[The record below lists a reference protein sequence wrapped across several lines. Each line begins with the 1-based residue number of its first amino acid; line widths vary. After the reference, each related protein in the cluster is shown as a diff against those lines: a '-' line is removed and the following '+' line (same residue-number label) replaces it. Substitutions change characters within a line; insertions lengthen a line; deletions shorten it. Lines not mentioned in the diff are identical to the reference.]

1 MSSLAIINLG
11 MILSGDLAQP
21 LLEGDCLVAEDG
33 KISQVGTASQLNPN
47 DADTVIDAAGSA
59 VMPGLIDSH
68 FHVVFGDYQPRQK
81 VVDFIDSYVHGGVT
95 SMISAGE
102 IHTPG
107 RPKDAAGVKALAVA
121 AQRSFANF
129 HPNGAKVHAGAVV
142 LEPTLS
148 EADFAELA
156 GNGIHLAKYGFGDF
170 ADPYDGEPQIRW
182 AQQNGIKVMCHSGG
196 SSIPGS
202 TAISAEHLLR
212 LKPDICGHVNGGPTS
227 LDDDGLRK
235 LVAETDLYLQLVQAG
250 NLRSSLFILDLARE
264 HNALERVV
272 VGSDTPTGTGVMPL
286 GVVKTVTE
294 LSSLGGLS
302 AATAI
307 CLATGNNAK
316 AWGLNSGII
325 APGRDADLLVLDAPN
340 GSTQGDLLTAMQN
353 GDVPG
358 IGIVII
364 DGEVR
369 VVRSRNSPPPRRVP
383 QVLKH
388 PAIHLGAGGGH

>member
-11 MILSGDLAQP
+11 LILSGDLSQP
-21 LLEGDCLVAEDG
+21 LLEGDCLVAEEG
-33 KISQVGTASQLNPN
+33 KISRVGTASQLNPH

-107 RPKDAAGVKALAVA
+107 RPRDAVGVKALAVA
-121 AQRSFANF
+121 AQRSYANF
-129 HPNGAKVHAGAVV
+129 HPNGAKVHAGAVI

-148 EADFAELA
+148 EADLAELA
-156 GNGIHLAKYGFGDF
+156 GNGVFLAKYGFGDF

-182 AQQNGIKVMCHSGG
+182 AQQHGIKVMCHSGG

-212 LKPDICGHVNGGPTS
+212 LKPDVCGHVNGGPTS
-227 LDDDGLRK
+227 LENDGLRK
-235 LVAETDLYLQLVQAG
+235 LVAETSLYLQLVQAG
-250 NLRSSLFILDLARE
+250 NLRSSLFILDLVRE
-264 HNALERVV
+264 HDALDRVV

-294 LSSLGGLS
+294 LSSLGGLP
-302 AATAI
+302 AATAV

-316 AWGLNSGII
+316 AWGLTSGII
-325 APGRDADLLVLDAPN
+325 SLGRDADLLILDAPN
-340 GSTQGDLLTAMQN
+340 GSTQGDLLTGMEN

-364 DGEVR
+364 DGQVR
-369 VVRSRNSPPPRRVP
+369 VVRSRNTPPPRRMP

-388 PAIHLGAGGGH
+388 PTLRLDSGGGH

>member
-11 MILSGDLAQP
+11 LILSGDLAQP

-33 KISQVGTASQLNPN
+33 RISRVGMASRLNPQ

-107 RPKDAAGVKALAVA
+107 RPRDAVGVKALAVA
-121 AQRSFANF
+121 AQRSYANF
-129 HPNGAKVHAGAVV
+129 HPNGAKVHAGAVI

-148 EADFAELA
+148 EPDFAELA
-156 GNGIHLAKYGFGDF
+156 GNGVSLAKYGFGDF
-170 ADPYDGEPQIRW
+170 KDPYDGEPQIRW
-182 AQQNGIKVMCHSGG
+182 AQQHGIKVMCHSGG

-227 LDDDGLRK
+227 LEDDGLRK
-235 LVAETDLYLQLVQAG
+235 LVTESRLILQLVQAG
-250 NLRSSLFILDLARE
+250 NLRSSLFILNLVLE
-264 HNALERVV
+264 HDALDRVV

-294 LSSLGGLS
+294 LSSLGGLP

-316 AWGLNSGII
+316 VWGLSSGVIS
-325 APGRDADLLVLDAPN
+325 PGRDADLLIADAPN
-340 GSTQGDLLTAMQN
+340 GSTQGDLLTAMEN

-369 VVRSRNSPPPRRVP
+369 VVRSRNTPPPRRVP
-383 QVLKH
+383 QVLKQ
-388 PAIHLGAGGGH
+388 PALRLDAGGAH

>member
-11 MILSGDLAQP
+11 LILSGDLAQP

-33 KISQVGTASQLNPN
+33 RISRVGMASQLDPH

-68 FHVVFGDYQPRQK
+68 FHVVLGDYQPRQK
-81 VVDFIDSYVHGGVT
+81 VVDFIDSYVHCGVT

-107 RPKDAAGVKALAVA
+107 RPRDAVGVKALAVA

-129 HPNGAKVHAGAVV
+129 HPNGAKVHAGAVI

-148 EADFAELA
+148 ESDLAELA
-156 GNGIHLAKYGFGDF
+156 GNGVFLAKYGFGDF
-170 ADPYDGEPQIRW
+170 KDPYDGEPQIRW
-182 AQQNGIKVMCHSGG
+182 AQQHGIKVMCHSGG

-212 LKPDICGHVNGGPTS
+212 LKPDIYEHVNGGPTS
-227 LDDDGLRK
+227 LEDDGLRK
-235 LVAETDLYLQLVQAG
+235 LVTESSLYLQLVQAG
-250 NLRSSLFILDLARE
+250 NLRSSLFILDLVRE
-264 HNALERVV
+264 HDALDRVV

-294 LSSLGGLS
+294 LSSLGGLP

-316 AWGLNSGII
+316 VWGLSSGVIS
-325 APGRDADLLVLDAPN
+325 PGRDADLLIADAPN
-340 GSTQGDLLTAMQN
+340 GSTQEDLLTAMEN

-369 VVRSRNSPPPRRVP
+369 VVRSRNTPPPRRMP
-383 QVLKH
+383 QVLKQ
-388 PAIHLGAGGGH
+388 PALPLNAVGGH